1 MKCTHFQFFRK
12 NKTASSC
19 LALVFV
25 AIAFSSCK
33 TSKQF
38 AYFKNLQ
45 DKDTTISGFATNNY
59 ESKIKAGDKL
69 AITLSS
75 LNRDEDA
82 LFNGIAGSIAGASAN
97 AAGFSVSPEGTIILH
112 RLGTINVDGL
122 TRRALA
128 IKIQNGLM
136 PYTKEPIVNVSYLN
150 HRVTV
155 FGEVGTPQVINLPE
169 EQITI
174 IDAIVQCGDIRE
186 NGRKDN
192 VTIIREENNEKVV
205 KKLNFEDASIF
216 TSPYFYLK
224 PNDIILVHKD
234 NKKLVDDEKRQRL
247 QSNIAIIASSVSL
260 GVIVITQILK

>member
-1 MKCTHFQFFRK
+1 MKCTPIKRLK
-12 NKTASSC
+12 KACATAMY
-19 LALVFV
+19 LALVFIL
-25 AIAFSSCK
+25 IAFSSCK

-45 DKDTTISGFATNNY
+45 DKDTSITGFTANNY
-59 ESKIKAGDKL
+59 ESKIKSGDKL
-69 AITLSS
+69 AISLSS

-82 LFNGIAGSIAGASAN
+82 LFNGIAAASGGSATGG
-97 AAGFSVSPEGTIILH
+97 AGFNVSQDGTITLH
-112 RLGTINVDGL
+112 RLGIINVDGL

-128 IKIQNGLM
+128 LKIQNGLM

-174 IDAIVQCGDIRE
+174 IDALVQCGDIKE

-192 VTIIREENNEKVV
+192 VTIIREENNQKVV

-216 TSPYFYLK
+216 TSPYFYVK

-234 NKKLVDDEKRQRL
+234 NKKLMDEEKRQRL
-247 QSNIAIIASSVSL
+247 QSNIGIIASSVGL

>member
-1 MKCTHFQFFRK
+1 MA
-12 NKTASSC
+12 ASF
-19 LALVFV
+19 LALAFI

-45 DKDTTISGFATNNY
+45 DKDTSISGFAANNY
-59 ESKIKAGDKL
+59 EIKIKAGDKL
-69 AITLSS
+69 AISLSS
-75 LNRDEDA
+75 LNREEDL
-82 LFNGIAGSIAGASAN
+82 LFNGASTS
-97 AAGFSVSPEGTIILH
+97 AATGISVGTSGFNVLQDGTITLH

-128 IKIQNGLM
+128 LKIQNGLM

-192 VTIIREENNEKVV
+192 VTIIREENNQKVV

-216 TSPYFYLK
+216 TSPYFYVK

-234 NKKLVDDEKRQRL
+234 SKKIVDEEKRQRL
-247 QSNIAIIASSVSL
+247 QSNIGIIASSVGL
-260 GVIVITQILK
+260 GVIVVTQILK